1 MSNVNN
7 NIPDLPDYGEIFG
20 EFDFK
25 EGDQARSVLSP
36 AAYLADLLQLY
47 EDEFEGDVLQGKRAD
62 IPEVLLDVENTF
74 SIIPYLDIVNE
85 LLEAKADPNP
95 LPSNDPNYKADR
107 VADPYASLLK
117 EAKFPFNL
125 PFNLE
130 NEQFKMYL
138 RELGIS
144 AEQLHKLFAT
154 NPDNDILANTYLG
167 LSKETASFLL
177 EEHKDA
183 ELNKIYGDEEATTF
197 DFKNTKAFP
206 VATFMHLTGLKPEEV
221 RELLFQHLSTE
232 ELMAGKASGFFTN
245 AKAAGGYAMLDANE
259 EQIVWSEADANI
271 PESWFDRANRFIRL
285 ARVLDW
291 SFTDLD
297 LVLRTCCDNNISNQG
312 HNETPGTATTYR
324 RLAIIKK
331 IQAQT
336 ELSIDKVCSLFADM
350 NHLGHG
356 NKDKATDTPLD
367 LFNRVYNGRWTEID
381 KQFFAP
387 TGIAAPVHY
396 PTDDNADPK
405 YTKWVV
411 PVADS
416 LSADNAE
423 LRTRLSKALGIS
435 ENDLIFIIAK
445 LRKEGVAPFQAEV
458 NLSTSFVALSL
469 LHRVVTLAQLLDL
482 SAEALLTLFDVL
494 EKDPAI
500 RIYNSFQL
508 FIDEGLASTP
518 QSCYGI
524 ISAEDAREDND
535 PKPDPNI
542 TTRMWLVQALW
553 GLNQWMQKAGFTAE
567 ELQMMV
573 GDRFCGEAEADAEDC
588 PEDTPEALSLMTV
601 QAQKLAKAREAS
613 QQADLELLNNMY
625 QQFKP
630 VAFGNDLFKGGR
642 FDERQSRMLAESLL
656 AEPKDVL
663 STADN
668 RLMFYK
674 ADQVREIAYEA
685 LKTLGHLSPL
695 DFEHLG
701 LEAALLDKLYQ
712 NLVMMGYLS
721 PEGVLQETALPATA
735 TDFALSTDLSHYRQP
750 LFMRLHELYKD
761 ALAIVGNKDA
771 VEVSLYLSDLLK
783 MGISEAHAEELL
795 SNLEFNQYLEADGAL
810 VDPEFFAYPSNLG
823 LFEVNVDLSAVAA
836 DAHALL
842 SGKIAQFATGK
853 LMLKKDTLAE
863 ALPLLDI
870 ELDDLIENLKFNQ
883 YIDHHQV
890 FTDKAALLATDVA
903 DFKLALMFYPHRHQ
917 ILDLLKQQ
925 ITGFKQGFDT
935 FAKTDLKPLATQLVG
950 KLAYQGIA
958 AEHLEDGWV
967 KEAHLSF
974 FADNANAAQFN
985 AGTYFGEQGNQL
997 IFKTVAGVLAAAK
1010 KYELF
1015 AEDFMVGG
1023 LTLEEATNLYRILV
1037 DEQDI
1042 ADYTIKLD
1050 MLAYFANVNNALDFK
1065 VHGYDDY
1072 NKDIFFVL
1080 HAVAK
1085 EMTAA
1090 IAAIVGKI
1098 KDQAMRQQAVVFAVL
1113 QDTLGVSAEV
1123 MEVICAHI
1131 FETKDALIEALMLPV
1146 LQTVGTQDNLAMV
1159 PHHHRFKTAFRRVKQ
1174 FAGLANKLK
1183 LNKQDT
1189 EVAFREQDLVRK
1201 FPESLALP
1209 TEIGHAK
1216 FDFLLEVDGLVYMFY
1231 ETKYW
1236 IFDAQTYNLLDL
1248 PLEAPHVD
1256 LIALFCEKY
1265 GNKPIN
1271 ATFADAANNVWII
1284 SGSEYYKKAA
1294 DAKEWELQED
1304 HAWGKVPTE
1313 LETIENIDAAFTD
1326 RNGRTYL
1333 FAGDQYLRYSEGYD
1347 ATSDNQRIADEG
1359 YPKKIAENWHHESA
1373 QSNLPVGFEEAI
1385 DAAFAHEGNTFFFKD
1400 NYFIS
1405 SDDFTQKRNI
1415 RDVWG
1420 KVKTNFY
1427 DLDKVDASCTIG
1439 EKLYI
1444 FAGSEVIVYTDS
1456 LENEGVLMRQGS
1468 PMPIEEL
1475 FAGLPKEF
1483 CKYGI
1488 EAAFAGFDG
1497 KLHLFSKGMHL
1508 TFSINTDGSFA
1519 LIEAKE
1525 TKDTWGKLTSTF
1537 DRDNA
1542 QVDAAFVGLDGYTYI
1557 FSGDQHYRYT
1567 GEDYRHANAE
1577 YPKANAEAWGGL
1589 KTIDAAFVLDGKTYL
1604 FGTNAENKEVYV
1616 RYSCN
1621 DYSEADKEYPKATD
1635 DNWWNLPFALTKKG
1649 DQVDFTNADAVLSG
1663 NGKTYLFAK
1672 DQFVYFDY
1680 IHRWWSEPA
1689 KITDHWKDLPL
1700 GADDKIDAAFVGK
1713 DGYTYLFFG
1722 DQFARYAGSKC
1733 DRMVDG
1739 KTLSIAEYW
1748 GKVHNP
1754 LAEGGSVD
1762 AAVSLISR
1770 ETEAMTDE
1778 DKVKVMDKNQ
1788 PMPAP
1793 TVTEHQHTYLFAG
1806 TQFYRYTG
1814 DTYDKVDSG
1823 YPKPLTQLSKEPRF
1837 KHLTID
1843 CSEGIDAAFA
1853 DRRHVYLFKGDKMHV
1868 IAEEL
1873 YREYDFGSNPLTI
1886 GTIAEDGTLY
1896 VSKGNTEEWTRKA
1909 ALEGKAMKDE
1919 DGMPRLM
1926 LNQDIPEN
1934 YRKELDSVLQGTD
1947 GNTYLF
1953 KDNQYFDLELKRE
1966 FDIADEWG
1974 RSPNKIAHCSRI
1986 DAAFVGRDGNTYL
1999 FSGNQYVTYEKGTK
2013 YSKDGAN
2020 DKDGK
2025 IKEAPKSI
2033 AADWGGL
2040 DNVDLAF
2047 VKDGVTY
2054 LFEAPNEQ
2062 GYMRYITYSG
2072 SRYDTPDAEPYTT
2085 DMSWWGIPAL
2095 YVSQGFDKVEA
2106 VLFEDEQMYLIHG
2119 NQFVRYDAHKKHW
2132 HYPENISRLW
2142 HDLPEV
2148 LDPDN
2153 CHNLLHIKTI
2163 FKGSDEQTYF
2173 FYEDQLSHK
2182 DHFVTLK
2189 KDGSFE
2195 GPTLVKD
2202 HWGTLDNNIATG
2214 DKIDATLV
2222 LGHLTYLFVGDQFYR
2237 YSGSSYRYLDAGYP
2251 KAIFNNLR
2259 KEAGFAQL
2267 PQDFDRNIQAAF
2279 ANQGSIYL
2287 LTADNKMHAVS
2298 THTERCYSIDLLGK
2312 LRNNLQTHNKV
2323 DAALKAKLHK
2333 GTDEDKEIIDA
2344 LYLFSGDQYVVYSG
2358 DDLEYIDAG
2367 YPKTIRDSLAQDLG
2381 ITDTLPALVHLGI
2394 DAVFSGSDAKFYFFK
2409 DEQYFVSGAGT
2420 TLAKV
2425 KDIWAGKDNSF
2436 TAGDGTINTA
2446 FIAPGGYLYVLKGN
2460 EYIRYAHPDD
2470 EFMADDH
2477 PQLITDLWRDLPAQ
2491 FQAGVAHAF
2500 VFEGRTYLTKGDQYI
2515 RYSQMPYHCMDKN
2528 FPQNMSDRWGAC
2540 HADYLLTDLKAIAR
2554 MKHLSQMYQFE
2565 EQTLSSFLHKAQG
2578 YKKTPYQTLA
2588 GLFDWDV
2595 EQVKWLKRHQVF
2607 LDHRLKTSDFE
2618 EHFDLEMVLR
2628 MVDIFAVTNQLGV
2641 KPADVYENVWT
2652 KLYKSSDVKLDEVVN
2667 ELYKYLGAL
2676 NSPQD
2681 WEKLEAKLHNEL
2693 NVAKRDVLV
2702 PYVIHH
2708 DANLDNARDLY
2719 QSLLIDV
2726 EMGSC
2731 GVTSRVKEAIAAT
2744 QLYFHRYFISLE
2756 APTPE
2761 NDDENGQVREQQV
2774 KQRLKKW
2781 WEWMKNYRV
2790 WEANRKVF
2798 LYPENYIR
2806 PELRDTK
2813 TPAFAQM
2820 EDDLQQ
2826 GEVTEDLVL
2835 KAYKKYIDEYTTV
2848 SGLTICGGYVYDDA
2862 INEADKNLVLFGYT
2876 KSDPRV
2882 YYYRLATFYN
2892 GDTDGALWGPWLE
2905 TNIQIESDKVYPVFA
2920 FGKVFSFWTRT
2931 EKELEGASEG
2941 TVKAVGDSEDKSI
2954 TSNGAADHVV
2964 KVFYSYYNLNKEW
2977 AVPQTLRV
2985 KKELL
2990 IRETPRT
2997 KEAKDS
3003 ATLANPVA
3011 YSNTISNVELAV
3023 EKATTRD
3030 DNDHEN
3036 ILIRCSY
3043 WVGDPRLVEAVIKNS
3058 EQVLRNY
3065 GIGISLDDAKKQV
3078 EHKYQ
3083 SFYLTQGLDS
3093 GRETDVSELAKFAI
3107 NDGREVFE
3115 RIMASS
3121 ENFDEVTS
3129 SIFLNTA
3136 KDATN
3141 NHWFSFDY
3149 KEASFLCKPTESSTD
3164 FNEQSHLLAN
3174 LNNLPEGITSVDAIT
3189 KGPDGHLY
3197 LFAGDQ
3203 FYQSNET
3210 NKGLDECT
3218 WDIEAKNN
3226 TSRWA
3231 LGHSQISRTGQVD
3244 SVWTRENGNTH
3255 MSLGNEYITYKG
3267 DDFEVAE
3274 SAPSAL
3280 DSLPF
3285 GWTKFDAAFELPNDT
3300 DEGIGYGFLG
3310 DQYKTTEDSGDGEP
3324 IKDRWWKEGVDA
3336 AFVWDEGANE
3346 RIYLIVGDQ
3355 YYRYS
3360 GIGVLESGSNS
3371 GTVGALLQDLGYAN
3385 TSNAT
3390 YIAIKDMLIKNATI
3404 SASNSTRLYFTTL
3417 DGEEYLYAKS
3427 NSGGTLNLVDSSV
3440 VDADVTLP
3448 TGYRVFTANGRK
3460 LAAFAAVENGVSK
3473 IHVFYNGKYLKKD
3486 ATISLRDY
3494 DWNNAQSIKS
3504 VWGTIS
3510 NANNIQKGGRMD
3522 ATWLKDGKL
3531 YMTSGNQYVRYTL
3544 FSDDS
3549 IPKVVD
3555 SGYPRA
3561 ITGNTEDLPN
3571 WDKIDAAFHKSGTT
3585 YFFDNTARKYVTSAD
3600 LNDEQSI
3607 KDRWGKVPNKFLEAG
3622 KKIDAAVAHDGALF
3636 LFANGQYVR
3645 YTLKGDKTIDLL
3657 TDDGYPKAMGENVD
3671 GFPRQAIT
3679 AAFTQDSNQA
3689 DAPAKPYLFYQVGGT
3704 TMYAAKGAPVG
3715 KPVEGNWFNVPKG
3728 FLTGLKAGLNDQ
3740 DKMYLF
3746 GDVKNAEGEKVGD
3759 YIEYDKAG
3767 EDANLPNEKLSSKY
3781 DVIRITSSTGTELN
3795 KKLFY
3800 QDGLDALLSL
3810 ETQGINET
3818 PKFSLTQSDSTTI
3831 RLEQGEVNE
3840 ERVPLEEGLDYQ
3852 SANSIYYWE
3861 IFFHAPYLIA
3871 QTLNTGQKF
3880 DEAKKW
3886 YEHIFDP
3893 SAGEAATQGFWQ
3905 FLPFQ
3910 QEGTN
3915 KIKDLVTQW
3924 GVVEPAIDQL
3934 TDLVSPE
3941 DLATMQAEVDALA
3954 QLAEELNGRQLPE
3967 GHWPTAET
3975 LRAKIS
3981 ELENDSTTSQDLKT
3995 KLKKLIN
4002 DLNAAQTAYEKTSVG
4017 QIRQYLNDP
4026 FDPHAIAA
4034 LRTPAYQKAIVMAYI
4049 DNLIDWG
4056 DMLFRQYTRESI
4068 NEARML
4074 YVLAYDLLGE
4084 KPQNMGKRLLSE
4096 AKMYSELENDEEM
4109 YELLLDIENNAD
4121 NSAPGGAGTPNDTIL
4136 NPYFFV
4142 PENELFIEYWNRVE
4156 DRLYKIRHCLNI
4168 LGIKQE
4174 LPLFQPPIDPM
4185 ALVNAVAGGGGLSAA
4200 LDNMAAPVPHYRFTY
4215 MLSKARELTGKVTQF
4230 GNDLLGTIEKKDA
4243 EELSILQNKQEALI
4257 LDLNT
4262 QIKENQIA
4270 DAIENIKNLEE
4281 SKRSAEDQ
4289 KKHHEDLKKDGM
4301 LSSEQNQIRLM
4312 TVSAGIQAAGVLADI
4327 VSGLSYVV
4335 PQVTAG
4341 PFSFG
4346 VTSGG
4351 RNIGSMLEQF
4361 AKAVS
4366 GASEPLSTLGEIFGM
4381 QAQFER
4387 MEQDWDLQIL
4397 MSTSEIKQLEHQI
4410 ASAQLQKEIAER
4422 ELEIH
4427 KKDMKN
4433 NEDVA
4438 RFMKEKFSNEQL
4450 YGWMA
4455 GKLSGMF
4462 YQTYK
4467 HAHDYAK
4474 QAERA
4479 FQFETGSKMADV
4491 NFVRGMYWD
4500 STRKGLLSG
4509 EKLDLD
4515 LDRMEKAYIE
4525 QDSRSMEITKN
4536 ISLLKLD
4543 PLAFLQLKNKG
4554 MCEFRLNEALFDYDF
4569 PGHYNRQIK
4578 TISLAFD
4585 IGEGQTI
4592 NATLTQLNN
4601 KVVMEPDAKA
4611 VKYLLNPVEEQPSSI
4626 RTDWKVNQ
4634 QVALSY
4640 VDEYTENNGMFELNF
4655 ADERY
4660 LPFEGTGA
4668 VSSWRLE
4675 LGGKHGDY
4683 NLNDLLD
4690 VTVKLRYTADQ
4701 GGENFAA
4708 AVRGALKPYETA
4720 SFFDLAYNFPEQWNE
4735 LMLGDGKEMTLNIS
4749 RDMFPGMASARIM
4762 GIFVRYQYEGDK
4774 TATFSLNDAYNL
4786 GNNKYVDAAGL
4797 SIAKNGTAW
4806 KFAVK
4811 GDKTAIKNAEMVV
4824 VYKAKV

>member
-1 MSNVNN
+1 MSNENN
-7 NIPDLPDYGEIFG
+7 NIPDLPDYGQIFG

-47 EDEFEGDVLQGKRAD
+47 EDEFEGNVLQGKRAD
-62 IPEVLLDVENTF
+62 IPEVLLDAEQTF

-85 LLEAKADPNP
+85 LLEAKADPAGKN
-95 LPSNDPNYKADR
+95 
-107 VADPYASLLK
+107 PYANLLK
-117 EAKFPFNL
+117 EAKFPLNL

-144 AEQLHKLFAT
+144 AEELHKLFAT
-154 NPDNDILANTYLG
+154 SHNADILANTYLG
-167 LSKETASFLL
+167 LSKETAGFLL
-177 EEHKDA
+177 GEYKDA
-183 ELNKIYGDEEATTF
+183 ELNKIYGDEEATAF

-206 VATFMHLTGLKPEEV
+206 VATFMTITGLKPEEV
-221 RELLFQHLSTE
+221 RELLFQNLSTSE
-232 ELMAGKASGFFTN
+232 I
-245 AKAAGGYAMLDANE
+245 AAGEASQFFVNAAANVKDDDNDDSVKAYAMLDADE
-259 EQIVWSEADANI
+259 AHIVWSVADANI

-285 ARVLDW
+285 ARALGW

-297 LVLRTCCDNNISNQG
+297 LVLRTCCDNDLVGSF
-312 HNETPGTATTYR
+312 R

-331 IQAQT
+331 MQALT
-336 ELSIDKVCSLFADM
+336 ELPIDQVCSLFANM
-350 NHLGHG
+350 NTLGHG
-356 NKDKATDTPLD
+356 NKDKAADMPLD

-387 TGIAAPVHY
+387 EGITAPVHY
-396 PTDDNADPK
+396 PIANDADPQ
-405 YTKWVV
+405 YTKLAF

-423 LRTRLSKALGIS
+423 LRTRLSKALGVS
-435 ENDLIFIIAK
+435 ENDLVFIIAK
-445 LRKEGVAPFQAEV
+445 LRKEGIAPFQAEV
-458 NLSTSFVALSL
+458 HLENSFAALSL
-469 LHRVVTLAQLLDL
+469 LHRVVALAQMLDT
-482 SAEALLTLFDVL
+482 SAEELLMLFDVL

-500 RIYNSFQL
+500 RLYNNFQL
-508 FIDEGLASTP
+508 FIDEGGKTTP
-518 QSCYGI
+518 HNCYSI
-524 ISAEDAREDND
+524 IATESIAH
-535 PKPDPNI
+535 
-542 TTRMWLVQALW
+542 RMWLVQTLW
-553 GLNQWMQKAGFTAE
+553 SLNQWMQKTGFTAE
-567 ELQMMV
+567 ELQAIV
-573 GDRFCGEAEADAEDC
+573 GDRFCDLAEADAEDC
-588 PEDTPEALSLMTV
+588 PEDTPEVLGLMTQ
-601 QAQKLAKAREAS
+601 QAQKLEKAREAS
-613 QQADLELLNNMY
+613 QKADLELLNQMY

-630 VAFGNDLFKGGR
+630 LAFGNDLFKGGR

-656 AEPKDVL
+656 AEPKGVL
-663 STADN
+663 SAADS

-674 ADQVREIAYEA
+674 ADQVQEIAYKA
-685 LKTLGHLSPL
+685 LKTLGHISPL
-695 DFEHLG
+695 DFENLG
-701 LEAALLDKLYQ
+701 LEDALLDKLYHQ
-712 NLVMMGYLS
+712 LILKGYLS
-721 PEGVLQETALPATA
+721 PEGVLQETVLPAEA
-735 TDFALSTDLSHYRQP
+735 NDWLVSTNLSHYRHP

-761 ALAIVGNKDA
+761 ALAIVGDQDA

-783 MGISEAHAEELL
+783 MGVAETHAEELL
-795 SNLEFNQYLEADGAL
+795 SNLEFNQYLDANGAV
-810 VDPEFFAYPSNLG
+810 VDPAFFAYPSNLG
-823 LFEVNVDLSAVAA
+823 LFEVNVDLNAMAA
-836 DAHALL
+836 EVHALL
-842 SGKIAQFATGK
+842 SGKMAQFTAGK
-853 LMLKKDTLAE
+853 LKLNKDALAE
-863 ALPLLDI
+863 ALPLLEI
-870 ELDDLIENLKFNQ
+870 ELDDLIENLKFNK
-883 YIDHHQV
+883 YIDHHHV
-890 FTDKAALLATDVA
+890 FTNKAALLATEVD

-935 FAKTDLKPLATQLVG
+935 FTKTDLKPLATQLVG
-950 KLAYQGIA
+950 KLAYQGIVA
-958 AEHLEDGWV
+958 DHLEDGWV
-967 KEAHLSF
+967 KEGHFSF
-974 FADNANAAQFN
+974 FRDDTNATQLN
-985 AGTYFGEQGNQL
+985 AGAYFGEQGNQL
-997 IFKTVAGVLAAAK
+997 IFKAIAGVLATAK

-1015 AEDFMVGG
+1015 AEDLMVGG

-1042 ADYTIKLD
+1042 ADYTITLD

-1065 VHGYDDY
+1065 VEGYDDY
-1072 NKDIFFVL
+1072 NKDVFFVL

-1090 IAAIVGKI
+1090 IADIVAKI
-1098 KDQAMRQQAVVFAVL
+1098 KDQAMHQQTGVFTTL

-1131 FETKDALIEALMLPV
+1131 FETKEALIEALMLPV
-1146 LQTVGTQDNLAMV
+1146 LQTAGAQETLAMV
-1159 PHHHRFKTAFRRVKQ
+1159 PHHRRFKTAFRRVKQ

-1189 EVAFREQDLVRK
+1189 QVAFREQDLVRK

-1209 TEIGHAK
+1209 AELGHAK
-1216 FDFLLEVDGLVYMFY
+1216 FDFLLEAEGLVYMFHD
-1231 ETKYW
+1231 TKYW
-1236 IFDAQTYNLLDL
+1236 IFDAQTYNLLGL
-1248 PLEAPHVD
+1248 PLEAPRVD
-1256 LIALFCEKY
+1256 LIALFCKKY
-1265 GNKPIN
+1265 GNLPIN
-1271 ATFADAANNVWII
+1271 AAFADAQNNVWIV
-1284 SGSEYYKKAA
+1284 SGSDYYKKAA
-1294 DAKEWELQED
+1294 DAAEWELQED
-1304 HAWGKVPTE
+1304 HVWGKLQTE
-1313 LETIENIDAAFTD
+1313 FEAIENIDAAFTD

-1333 FAGDQYLRYSEGYD
+1333 FAGDQYIRYSEGY
-1347 ATSDNQRIADEG
+1347 AAQGAGNQRIADEG
-1359 YPKKIAENWHHESA
+1359 YPKKIADNWHHESA
-1373 QSNLPVGFEEAI
+1373 QGNLPIGFEESI
-1385 DAAFAHEGNTFFFKD
+1385 DAAFAHEGKTFFLKE
-1400 NYFIS
+1400 NHYIS
-1405 SDDFTQKRNI
+1405 SDDFTKKHNI
-1415 RDVWG
+1415 RDGWG
-1420 KVKTNFY
+1420 KVKSNFH
-1427 DLDKVDASCTIG
+1427 DLDKVDASCTVD
-1439 EKLYI
+1439 EKLYV
-1444 FAGSEVIVYTDS
+1444 FSGDEVIVYTDS
-1456 LENEGVLMRQGS
+1456 LEAEGVLMREGS
-1468 PMPIEEL
+1468 PVKLDAL
-1475 FAGLPKEF
+1475 FAGLPKDF
-1483 CKYGI
+1483 CKHGV
-1488 EAAFAGFDG
+1488 EAAFEGFDH
-1497 KLHLFSKGMHL
+1497 KVHLFSHGMHVV
-1508 TFSINTDGSFA
+1508 F
-1519 LIEAKE
+1519 AKE
-1525 TKDTWGKLTSTF
+1525 GDGFVLDKISETKATWGKVANAF
-1537 DRDNA
+1537 EDGNA

-1557 FSGDQHYRYT
+1557 FSGNQHYRYA
-1567 GEDYRHANAE
+1567 GEDYAHADAE
-1577 YPKANAEAWGGL
+1577 YPKANADAWDGL

-1604 FGTNAENKEVYV
+1604 FGKDAEDKEVYV

-1621 DYSEADKEYPKATD
+1621 DYSEVDKDYPRATD
-1635 DNWWNLPFALTKKG
+1635 DNWWNLPFALTNS
-1649 DQVDFTNADAVLSG
+1649 FSNADAVLSG
-1663 NGKTYLFAK
+1663 NGKTYLFAGQ
-1672 DQFVYFDY
+1672 QFVYFDY

-1689 KITDHWKDLPL
+1689 NITDHWKDLPL
-1700 GADDKIDAAFVGK
+1700 GANDKIDAAFVGK
-1713 DGYTYLFFG
+1713 DGYTYLFFAG
-1722 DQFARYAGSKC
+1722 QFARYAGSKC

-1739 KTLSIAEYW
+1739 KTLRIAEYW
-1748 GKVHNP
+1748 GKVQNT
-1754 LAEGGSVD
+1754 LLDSGKVD
-1762 AAVSLISR
+1762 AAVTLMSR
-1770 ETEAMTDE
+1770 ETEEMTEE
-1778 DKVKVMDKNQ
+1778 DKAKVIDKNN
-1788 PMPAP
+1788 PMPEP
-1793 TVTEHQHTYLFAG
+1793 VVTEHEHTYLFAG
-1806 TQFYRYTG
+1806 TQFYRYTTNSQAAPVSY
-1814 DTYDKVDSG
+1814 DTQTVDSG
-1823 YPKPLTQLSKEPRF
+1823 YPKALTELHKEPRF

-1843 CSEGIDAAFA
+1843 CSQGIDAAFA

-1873 YREYDFGSNPLTI
+1873 YREYND
-1886 GTIAEDGTLY
+1886 GTIPKPISIVTEDGAVYMGDDDNAGWLRL
-1896 VSKGNTEEWTRKA
+1896 SA
-1909 ALEGKAMKDE
+1909 AEGKELHSEMTK
-1919 DGMPRLM
+1919 PRLM

-1934 YRKELDSVLQGTD
+1934 YRMGLDSVLQGTD

-1953 KDNQYFDLELKRE
+1953 KDSKYFDLELKRE

-1974 RSPNKIAHCSRI
+1974 RSSNKIAHCSMV
-1986 DAAFVGRDGNTYL
+1986 DAAFVGRDGNTYM
-1999 FSGNQYVTYEKGTK
+1999 FSGNQYVTYEKDAD
-2013 YSKDGAN
+2013 YS
-2020 DKDGK
+2020 K

-2040 DNVDLAF
+2040 ESVDLAF

-2062 GYMRYITYSG
+2062 GYMRYVTYSG
-2072 SRYDTPDAEPYTT
+2072 MRYDEPDAEPYTT

-2106 VLFEDEQMYLIHG
+2106 VLFEEEQMYLIHG
-2119 NQFVRYDAHKKHW
+2119 NQYVRYDADKKHW

-2142 HDLPEV
+2142 RDLPEV
-2148 LDPDN
+2148 LDPEN

-2173 FYEDQLSHK
+2173 FYEDQLSKK
-2182 DHFVTLK
+2182 DYFVTLK
-2189 KDGSFE
+2189 TNGSFD
-2195 GPTLVKD
+2195 GPALVKSQ
-2202 HWGTLDNNIATG
+2202 WGMLDNNIAQG
-2214 DKIDATLV
+2214 QSLDATLV
-2222 LGHLTYLFVGDQFYR
+2222 MGHLTYLFVGDQFYR
-2237 YSGSSYRYLDAGYP
+2237 YSGSSYHYLDAGYP

-2259 KEAGFAQL
+2259 KESGFEHL
-2267 PQDFDRNIQAAF
+2267 PQDFNGNIQAAF
-2279 ANQGSIYL
+2279 ADKGSIYL
-2287 LTADNKMHAVS
+2287 FTADHKIHAVS

-2312 LRNNLQTHNKV
+2312 LRNNLQTENKV
-2323 DAALKAKLHK
+2323 DAILTAKLYAK
-2333 GTDEDKEIIDA
+2333 NDSDKSVVVAEKA
-2344 LYLFSGDQYVVYSG
+2344 VYLFSGDQYVVYSG

-2367 YPKTIRDSLAQDLG
+2367 YPKTIVGSLAQDLG
-2381 ITDTLPALVHLGI
+2381 ITGNLPALLHLGI
-2394 DAVFSGSDAKFYFFK
+2394 DAVFSGSDQKFYFFK
-2409 DEQYFVSGAGT
+2409 DEQYFVSDASDP
-2420 TLAKV
+2420 AKV
-2425 KDIWAGKDNSF
+2425 KDIWVGKANNFMAD
-2436 TAGDGTINTA
+2436 DVMIDTA
-2446 FIAPGGYLYVLKGN
+2446 FIAPDGYLYVLKGN
-2460 EYIRYAHPDD
+2460 EYIRYAHPDN
-2470 EFMADDH
+2470 ELMADDH
-2477 PQLITDLWRDLPAQ
+2477 PQFITDLWRDLPDGKPTGNN
-2491 FQAGVAHAF
+2491 FQLGIDHAF
-2500 VFEGRTYLTKGDQYI
+2500 VFEGRTYLLKGEEYV
-2515 RYSQMPYHCMDKN
+2515 RYSKMPYHCMDEN
-2528 FPQNMSDRWGAC
+2528 FPQPLAARWGAC
-2540 HADYLLTDLKAIAR
+2540 HADYLLTDLKAIAQ
-2554 MKHLSQMYQFE
+2554 MKQLSHTYQFE
-2565 EQTLSSFLHKAQG
+2565 EQTLSSFLHKEQG
-2578 YKKTPYQTLA
+2578 YKKTPYRLLA
-2588 GLFDWDV
+2588 GLFGWDV
-2595 EQVKWLKRHQVF
+2595 EEVKWLKRHQVF
-2607 LDHRLKTSDFE
+2607 LKDHLKSSDFE

-2628 MVDIFAVTNQLGV
+2628 MAAIFAVTDKLGV
-2641 KPADVYENVWT
+2641 KPSEVYDKVWK
-2652 KLYKSSDVKLDEVVN
+2652 KLYKSTEDKLGEVSQT
-2667 ELYKYLGAL
+2667 LYEYLGAL

-2681 WEKLEAKLHNEL
+2681 WEKLAARLHNEL

-2708 DANLDNARDLY
+2708 DDKLSNARDLY

-2761 NDDENGQVREQQV
+2761 NDDVDGEVREQAV

-2813 TPAFAQM
+2813 TPAFGQM

-2826 GEVTEDLVL
+2826 GEITEDLVL

-2882 YYYRLATFYN
+2882 YYYRLAAFYN

-2905 TNIQIESDKVYPVFA
+2905 TNLQMEADKVYPAFA

-2941 TVKAVGDSEDKSI
+2941 TVKAVGDSDDKSI

-2964 KVFYSYYNLNKEW
+2964 KIFYSYYNLNKEW
-2977 AVPQTLRV
+2977 AVPQTLRL

-2990 IRETPRT
+2990 IRATPRSNAD
-2997 KEAKDS
+2997 KEK
-3003 ATLANPVA
+3003 ATVANPVA
-3011 YSNTISNVELAV
+3011 FSNTISNVELAV
-3023 EKATTRD
+3023 EKSTKRD
-3030 DNDHEN
+3030 ENDHEN
-3036 ILIRCSY
+3036 IIIKCSY

-3058 EQVLRNY
+3058 TQVLENY
-3065 GIGISLDDAKKQV
+3065 SIDISLDEAKKRV
-3078 EHKYQ
+3078 EHKYKA
-3083 SFYLTQGLDS
+3083 FYLTQGLDS
-3093 GRETDVSELAKFAI
+3093 GVEPNAGAFPI

-3115 RIMASS
+3115 RLMASS
-3121 ENFDEVTS
+3121 ENFDEVAS

-3149 KEASFLCKPTESSTD
+3149 KEASFLCKPSESSSD
-3164 FNEQSHLLAN
+3164 FSEQSHLLAN
-3174 LNNLPEGITSVDAIT
+3174 LSNLPDGVTSVDAIT
-3189 KGPDGHLY
+3189 RAPNGHIY
-3197 LFAGDQ
+3197 LFVGNQ
-3203 FYQSNET
+3203 FYQSQET
-3210 NKGLDECT
+3210 DKGLEECT
-3218 WDIEAKNN
+3218 WSAAKNN

-3244 SVWTRENGNTH
+3244 SVWTRNNGNTH
-3255 MSLGNEYITYKG
+3255 MSLGNEFITYNG
-3267 DDFEVAE
+3267 DGFEVAE
-3274 SAPSAL
+3274 SAPGTLANEAFKW
-3280 DSLPF
+3280 P
-3285 GWTKFDAAFELPNDT
+3285 KYEAAFDMPDGTPN
-3300 DEGIGYGFLG
+3300 GVGYGFLG
-3310 DQYKTTEDSGDGEP
+3310 DKYKTTRDINTEKP
-3324 IKDRWWKEGVDA
+3324 IKDRWWKVKNNIAEDNQVDA
-3336 AFVWDEGANE
+3336 AFVWNNK
-3346 RIYLIVGDQ
+3346 IYLVSGDQ
-3355 YYRYS
+3355 YFRYS
-3360 GIGVLESGSNS
+3360 SVANIGKADVGYPRK
-3371 GTVGALLQDLGYAN
+3371 GTLDALLMDLGASSSEVAN
-3385 TSNAT
+3385 VQGKQIRNAVVDGSTFITVTSDGLRYEFDLTKKELERDGSRT
-3390 YIAIKDMLIKNATI
+3390 YDVAFTFGGED
-3404 SASNSTRLYFTTL
+3404 RLYIFGSPRRAAGFAL
-3417 DGEEYLYAKS
+3417 NGFIYLF
-3427 NSGGTLNLVDSSV
+3427 D
-3440 VDADVTLP
+3440 
-3448 TGYRVFTANGRK
+3448 
-3460 LAAFAAVENGVSK
+3460 
-3473 IHVFYNGKYLKKD
+3473 NGKYLK
-3486 ATISLRDY
+3486 TTTFQEEWVDY
-3494 DWNNAQSIKS
+3494 NWSSASSINS
-3504 VWGTIS
+3504 VWGNTT
-3510 NANNIQKGGRMD
+3510 NNIQDGGSMD
-3522 ATWLKDGKL
+3522 ATWVTDTHLF
-3531 YMTSGNQYVRYTL
+3531 MTSGNQYVRYTL
-3544 FSDDS
+3544 EGNV
-3549 IPKVVD
+3549 IPDIVD
-3555 SGYPRA
+3555 PGYPKA
-3561 ITGNTEDLPN
+3561 TAGNTDGLPE
-3571 WDKIDAAFHKSGTT
+3571 WSKVDAAFHKGNTT
-3585 YFFDNTARKYVTSAD
+3585 YFFNNSTQKYVTSANLSNE
-3600 LNDEQSI
+3600 LNI
-3607 KDRWGKVPNKFLEAG
+3607 KDKWGKVPNKFLATSQ
-3622 KKIDAAVAHDGALF
+3622 KIDAAVAHDGALF

-3645 YTLKGDKTIDLL
+3645 YTLKGDNTVGSL
-3657 TDDGYPKAMGENVD
+3657 TDDGYPKALSENVD

-3679 AAFTQDSNQA
+3679 AAFTRDSNQA
-3689 DAPAKPYLFYQVGGT
+3689 DAPATPFLFYKQGAT
-3704 TMYAAKGAPVG
+3704 MMYAAQGAPVG

-3728 FLTGLKAGLNDQ
+3728 FLTGLKAGLNDSS
-3740 DKMYLF
+3740 KMYLF
-3746 GDVKNAEGEKVGD
+3746 GDVKNAKDEKIGD
-3759 YIEYDKAG
+3759 YIAYEKAG
-3767 EDANLPNEKLSSKY
+3767 EDANLPVEKLHSKY
-3781 DVIRITSSTGTELN
+3781 DIIRITSSTGTELN

-3800 QDGLDALLSL
+3800 QDGLEALLSL
-3810 ETQGINET
+3810 ETQRIDET
-3818 PKFSLTQSDSTTI
+3818 PKFSLTKPSDSTTI
-3831 RLEQGEVNE
+3831 RLEEGEVNK

-3871 QTLNTGQKF
+3871 QNLNTGQKF

-3893 SAGEAATQGFWQ
+3893 SEAESKGFWK

-3910 QEGTN
+3910 KEGIN
-3915 KIKDLVTQW
+3915 KINDLVELW
-3924 GVVEPAIDQL
+3924 GVVKPEIAKL
-3934 TDLVSPE
+3934 TALVSTE
-3941 DLATMQAEVDALA
+3941 ELANMQTEVDALA
-3954 QLAEELNGRQLPE
+3954 KLAEELNGRQLPE

-3975 LRAKIS
+3975 LRDKAA
-3981 ELENDSTTSQDLKT
+3981 ELETNSATPQPLKAE
-3995 KLKKLIN
+3995 LKKLIN
-4002 DLNAAQTAYEKTSVG
+4002 ALNTAQTAYEKTSVG
-4017 QIRQYLNDP
+4017 QVRQYLNDP

-4084 KPQNMGKRLLSE
+4084 KPQNMGKRILSDS
-4096 AKMYSELENDEEM
+4096 KTYDDLVNDEDV
-4109 YELLLDIENNAD
+4109 YELLLDLENNAD
-4121 NSAPGGAGTPNDTIL
+4121 NTAPGGTGTPNDTIL

-4168 LGIKQE
+4168 LGIKQD

-4185 ALVNAVAGGGGLSAA
+4185 ALVNAVAGGGGLGAALGGMSAA
-4200 LDNMAAPVPHYRFTY
+4200 IPHYRFTY

-4243 EELSILQNKQEALI
+4243 EELSILQNKQEGLI

-4262 QIKENQIA
+4262 QIKEKQIA

-4281 SKRSAEDQ
+4281 SKRSAEQQ
-4289 KKHHEDLKKDGM
+4289 KKHHEDLKKNGM
-4301 LSSEQNQIRLM
+4301 LSSEASQIRM
-4312 TVSAGIQAAGVLADI
+4312 MSVSAGIQTAGALSHI
-4327 VSGLSYVV
+4327 VSGLSYIV

-4346 VTSGG
+4346 VTTGG
-4351 RNIGSMLEQF
+4351 RNIGAMLEKF
-4361 AKAVS
+4361 GDAIS
-4366 GASEPLSTLGEIFGM
+4366 ASAEPLSTLGEIFGM

-4387 MEQDWDLQIL
+4387 MEQDWDLQVL

-4427 KKDMKN
+4427 QKDIKN

-4438 RFMKEKFSNEQL
+4438 QFMKDKFSNEQL

-4479 FQFETGSKMADV
+4479 FQFETGSKMVDV

-4525 QDSRSMEITKN
+4525 QDSRSLEITKN

-4554 MCEFRLNEALFDYDF
+4554 MCEFRLNESLFDYDF

-4640 VDEYTENNGMFELNF
+4640 VDEYTENNGMFEMNF

-4675 LGGKHGDY
+4675 LGGKQGDY

-4708 AVRGALKPYETA
+4708 AVKGALKPYETA
-4720 SFFDLAYNFPEQWNE
+4720 SFFDLAYNFPDQWNE
-4735 LMLGDGKEMTLNIS
+4735 LMLGDGKEMTLNIR
-4749 RDMFPGMASARIM
+4749 RDMFPAMASARIM
-4762 GIFVRYQYEGDK
+4762 GILVRYQYEGDK

-4806 KFAVK
+4806 KFTVK